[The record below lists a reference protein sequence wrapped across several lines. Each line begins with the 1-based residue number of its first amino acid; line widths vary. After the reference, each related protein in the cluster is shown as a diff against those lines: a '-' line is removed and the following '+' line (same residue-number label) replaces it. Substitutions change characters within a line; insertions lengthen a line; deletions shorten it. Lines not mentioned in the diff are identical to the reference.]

1 VNDVYEKVVFFSLN
15 FYNSTGPMIVVAYVT
30 GLFRLRQR
38 VIVQLRLL
46 MLNYFVE
53 RAF

>member
-1 VNDVYEKVVFFSLN
+1 
-15 FYNSTGPMIVVAYVT
+15 MIVVAYVT
-30 GLFRLRQR
+30 GLFQLRQR

-53 RAF
+53 RAFWTKLLPTANTNFLA